1 VTPVHETVILE
12 GHIIDSLL
20 LPKVLDAILAMG
32 GSFELPEVKVGATRD
47 SPSHARI
54 DVRAP
59 TAETLGAILQAIQI
73 HGARVE
79 KESDVS
85 LEPAPRDGVLPETF
99 YATAHLPTQVR
110 LGGRWL
116 DVEAIEM
123 DLAIVVDPGR
133 TRARAIPMAD
143 VRKGDLV
150 VTGRRGVRVSPLE
163 GPRERDV
170 FSFMESQV
178 SGERPH
184 THAIIDIAR
193 RMETLKELRERGS
206 TAGKVL
212 FVGGPAIIHGGGRE
226 ALAWLV
232 DAGYIQVFFC
242 GNALAAHDLEVEFFG
257 TSLGYRLTAGRP
269 VPHGHE
275 HHLRAINR
283 IRAVGSIEEAVRTGL
298 VKGGV
303 MAACVR
309 RGVKVVMAGSIR
321 DDGPLPGVITDTMES
336 QRAMREALQGVEL
349 ALLVAT
355 TLHAIATGNLLPA
368 TVATVCVDL
377 NAAVPTKLADRGT
390 FQAAGLVMDSA
401 SFLRELARRLGWT
414 D

>member
-1 VTPVHETVILE
+1 
-12 GHIIDSLL
+12 
-20 LPKVLDAILAMG
+20 
-32 GSFELPEVKVGATRD
+32 
-47 SPSHARI
+47 
-54 DVRAP
+54 
-59 TAETLGAILQAIQI
+59 
-73 HGARVE
+73 
-79 KESDVS
+79 
-85 LEPAPRDGVLPETF
+85 
-99 YATAHLPTQVR
+99 
-110 LGGRWL
+110 
-116 DVEAIEM
+116 
-123 DLAIVVDPGR
+123 
-133 TRARAIPMAD
+133 
-143 VRKGDLV
+143 
-150 VTGRRGVRVSPLE
+150 
-163 GPRERDV
+163 
-170 FSFMESQV
+170 
-178 SGERPH
+178 
-184 THAIIDIAR
+184 
-193 RMETLKELRERGS
+193 
-206 TAGKVL
+206 
-212 FVGGPAIIHGGGRE
+212 
-226 ALAWLV
+226 
-232 DAGYIQVFFC
+232 
-242 GNALAAHDLEVEFFG
+242 
-257 TSLGYRLTAGRP
+257 

-321 DDGPLPGVITDTMES
+321 DDGPLPGVITDTMAS